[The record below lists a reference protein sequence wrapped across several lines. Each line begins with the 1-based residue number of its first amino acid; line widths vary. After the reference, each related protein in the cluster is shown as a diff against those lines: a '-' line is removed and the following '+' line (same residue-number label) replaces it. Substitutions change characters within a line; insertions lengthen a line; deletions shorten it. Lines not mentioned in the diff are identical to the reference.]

1 MKSDAPNAP
10 ARPDRSLAPDPRS
23 SADPAVEI
31 GELLIPASPP
41 GTPPTLSAP
50 GSEARQVTRSAGVVG
65 LAVMGSRVLGLIR
78 EQVFA
83 GFFGASREYD
93 AFLTAFRIPNLLRDL
108 LAEGALSAAFVTTFS
123 QTLAQRGDQ
132 EAWRLANLVLNALL
146 VVLVLITLLGIV
158 FAPHLVDLIAP
169 GFKPYAGKTE
179 LTIVLTRLMFP
190 FIILVAMAAVAMGIL
205 NTKDRFGIPAS
216 ASSFF
221 NLGSIIVGL
230 ACAYWLDPQFGPQ
243 AMIGMA
249 IGTLVGGALQF
260 LIQVPSLYRVGF
272 RYRPAISFT
281 DPGVRRVI
289 RLMGPAVVGAAAVQV
304 NVFVNN
310 RFASPMEGAVSWL
323 QYAFRLMQFPIGVF
337 GVAISMATLPSISR
351 AVARSDLNQFRQM
364 LASSLG
370 LVFFLCV
377 PSACGLIILAEPII
391 SLIYE
396 RGDFSAFDTQ
406 QTAAALAFYALG
418 LAGYAAIKVLAPAFY
433 ALDDARTP
441 MLVSLASILTNYGL
455 NWWLVSRL
463 GHRGLAL
470 STSCVAGLNF
480 LVLFLLMRRRLRGV
494 EGRRLA
500 RSLLKIGAASAIMS
514 VACWWTSQQASGMTE
529 QPGLESQLIHALLP
543 MGVGVVVFLISCRFL
558 HVGELELAISVL
570 RQRMHKRADQVH
582 SRLRP

>member
-1 MKSDAPNAP
+1 MKPDASDSLLAEPPITAP
-10 ARPDRSLAPDPRS
+10 
-23 SADPAVEI
+23 
-31 GELLIPASPP
+31 SPGP
-41 GTPPTLSAP
+41 
-50 GSEARQVTRSAGVVG
+50 EAGQVTRSAGVVG
-65 LAVMGSRVLGLIR
+65 LAVMGSRVLGLVR

-123 QTLAQRGDQ
+123 QTLTKAGDK
-132 EAWRLANLVLNALL
+132 EAWRLANLVLNALT
-146 VVLVLITLLGIV
+146 VVLAAITLLGIV
-158 FAPHLVDLIAP
+158 FTPQLVDLIAP
-169 GFKPYAGKTE
+169 GFKQYAGKTE

-190 FIILVAMAAVAMGIL
+190 FIILVAIAAVAMGIL

-230 ACAYWLDPQFGPQ
+230 ACAYWLDPQFGPR
-243 AMIGMA
+243 AMMGMA

-260 LIQVPSLYRVGF
+260 LIQVPSLYQVGF
-272 RYRPAISFT
+272 RYQSAISFT
-281 DPGVRRVI
+281 DPGVRRVVS
-289 RLMGPAVVGAAAVQV
+289 LMGPAVIGAAAVQV

-310 RFASPMEGAVSWL
+310 RFASPIEGAVSWL
-323 QYAFRLMQFPIGVF
+323 NYAFRLMQFPIGVF

-351 AVARSDLNQFRQM
+351 AAARSDVGQFRET

-377 PSACGLIILAEPII
+377 PSACGLVILAEPII
-391 SLIYE
+391 GLIYE
-396 RGDFSAFDTQ
+396 RGDFSPFDTH

-441 MLVSLASILTNYGL
+441 MLVSLASIVTNYLL

-480 LVLFLLMRRRLRGV
+480 IVLFLLMRRRLRRVG
-494 EGRRLA
+494 GRQIA
-500 RSLLKIGAASAIMS
+500 VSLLKVIAASAIMS
-514 VACWWTSQQASGMTE
+514 VACWWTYQWLLTALGQT
-529 QPGLESQLIHALLP
+529 GLLRRVITAFIP
-543 MGVGVVVFLISCRFL
+543 IGVGVAVFLISCQL
-558 HVGELELAISVL
+558 LKVSELELAL
-570 RQRMHKRADQVH
+570 QALTRRFKKRTG
-582 SRLRP
+582 